1 MYNSDG
7 YILIDLSSA
16 DMSKSNQYMPGL
28 YHRVTKDCLGV
39 NKLALVI
46 NAGDLTPM
54 SAVVSRSLNYY
65 VITTSLYIFK
75 INSNDILIIEQAGSS
90 SVEVAIVPALLEGTK
105 IADFQIGDTIGSL
118 YAPTQQSEINDN
130 VESDHTTYS
139 SEKIETLLEDKV
151 DIDDL
156 ATVATT
162 GSYTDL
168 TNKPT
173 IPTKVSELQ
182 NDSGY
187 VASSSLATVA
197 TTGAYSDLTGT
208 PTIPTKVSELQNDS
222 GYITDSALADYQT
235 KSDNNLDT
243 TNKTIVGGINELKS
257 KTDRV
262 TITGNPSTNNPLHFT
277 FESGWSCNDMIVS
290 RLDKQIH
297 LHGTFVSS
305 TVINTWRFIG
315 KFDDTLLKPQ
325 VDIVMGTFSD
335 DDINPTNTKL
345 ARYVLRTS
353 DGKLQASN
361 DNPNALR
368 MIVDIIFEIV

>member
-28 YHRVTKDCLGV
+28 YHRVTVDCLGI

-54 SAVVSRSLNYY
+54 SAVINRSLNYY
-65 VITTSLYIFK
+65 IITTSLYIFK

-105 IADFQIGDTIGSL
+105 IADFQVGDTIGSL

-130 VESDHTTYS
+130 VPSDHTTFS
-139 SEKIETLLEDKV
+139 SDKINTLLSDKANSS
-151 DIDDL
+151 DL

-187 VASSSLATVA
+187 VVGSSLATVA
-197 TTGAYSDLTGT
+197 TTGSYSDLTGT

-222 GYITDSALADYQT
+222 GYITDSALTNYQPKT
-235 KSDNNLDT
+235 DNTLDT
-243 TNKTIVGGINELKS
+243 KDKTVVGAINELNEKLMP
-257 KTDRV
+257 V
-262 TITGNPSTNNPLHFT
+262 GTIVNGTKNATVFT
-277 FESGWSCNDMIVS
+277 RNWGQKGYITLNKGKWIV
-290 RLDKQIH
+290 
-297 LHGTFVSS
+297 
-305 TVINTWRFIG
+305 
-315 KFDDTLLKPQ
+315 
-325 VDIVMGTFSD
+325 
-335 DDINPTNTKL
+335 
-345 ARYVLRTS
+345 VLRAILQIDANGYRAMNLSQTS
-353 DGKLQASN
+353 GDTTPQAINMAISGNATSLNISVILNVTTDNTTYYWNAIHNSTQNSELTIDGYLFQAIRI
-361 DNPNALR
+361 A
-368 MIVDIIFEIV
+368 

>member
-28 YHRVTKDCLGV
+28 YHRVTVDCLGV

-54 SAVVSRSLNYY
+54 SAVINRSLNYY

-105 IADFQIGDTIGSL
+105 IADFQVGDTIGSL

-130 VESDHTTYS
+130 VPSDHTTFS
-139 SEKIETLLEDKV
+139 SDKINTLLSDKANSS
-151 DIDDL
+151 DL

-187 VASSSLATVA
+187 VAGSSLATVA
-197 TTGAYSDLTGT
+197 TTGSYSDLTGT

-222 GYITDSALADYQT
+222 GYITDSAL
-235 KSDNNLDT
+235 S
-243 TNKTIVGGINELKS
+243 G
-257 KTDRV
+257 KTDN
-262 TITGNPSTNNPLHFT
+262 TISSLTI
-277 FESGWSCNDMIVS
+277 ES
-290 RLDKQIH
+290 
-297 LHGTFVSS
+297 
-305 TVINTWRFIG
+305 
-315 KFDDTLLKPQ
+315 
-325 VDIVMGTFSD
+325 
-335 DDINPTNTKL
+335 NTKISQQGIHFL
-345 ARYVLRTS
+345 LFGKIITLSGVFRAQNTQIMAQEAIWTIKNHNLVGLSTDQYYIPLIIDSEEGYLYLIAQNDGNDIKIFSNSNLQMPRLMFFNGVL
-353 DGKLQASN
+353 
-361 DNPNALR
+361 P
-368 MIVDIIFEIV
+368 IV

>member
-54 SAVVSRSLNYY
+54 SAVINRSLNYY

-105 IADFQIGDTIGSL
+105 IADFQVGDTIGSL

-130 VESDHTTYS
+130 VPSDHTTFS
-139 SEKIETLLEDKV
+139 SDKINTLLSDKANSS
-151 DIDDL
+151 DL
-156 ATVATT
+156 STVATT

-187 VASSSLATVA
+187 VAGSSLATVA
-197 TTGAYSDLTGT
+197 TTGSYSDLTGA

-222 GYITDSALADYQT
+222 GYITDSALSSYQP
-235 KSDNNLDT
+235 
-243 TNKTIVGGINELKS
+243 
-257 KTDRV
+257 KTDNTLATTDKTV
-262 TITGNPSTNNPLHFT
+262 VGAINALNSALSGKTDNTISSLTI
-277 FESGWSCNDMIVS
+277 ES
-290 RLDKQIH
+290 
-297 LHGTFVSS
+297 
-305 TVINTWRFIG
+305 
-315 KFDDTLLKPQ
+315 
-325 VDIVMGTFSD
+325 
-335 DDINPTNTKL
+335 NTKISQQGIHFL
-345 ARYVLRTS
+345 LFGKIITLSGVFRAQNTQIMSQEAIWTIKNHNLVGLSTDQYFIPLIIDSEEGYSYLVAQNDGNDIKIFSNANLQMPRLMFFNGVL
-353 DGKLQASN
+353 
-361 DNPNALR
+361 P
-368 MIVDIIFEIV
+368 IV

>member
-28 YHRVTKDCLGV
+28 YHRVTVDCLGV

-54 SAVVSRSLNYY
+54 SAVINRSLNYY

-130 VESDHTTYS
+130 VPSDHTTFS
-139 SEKIETLLEDKV
+139 SDKINTLLGFKV
-151 DIDDL
+151 DADSI
-156 ATVATT
+156 ATVGFT
-162 GSYTDL
+162 GSYNDL
-168 TNKPT
+168 NNKPT

-197 TTGAYSDLTGT
+197 TTGSYTDLSNT

-222 GYITDSALADYQT
+222 GYVAGSSLAT
-235 KSDNNLDT
+235 VAT
-243 TNKTIVGGINELKS
+243 TGAYADLTGIPIMKVLT
-257 KTDRV
+257 KTDLFV
-262 TITGNPSTNNPLHFT
+262 NPSNIGDCTAYQI
-277 FESGWSCNDMIVS
+277 GKMVYIS
-290 RLDKQIH
+290 RLVCTGGTAIDGRLKYAEFKTAY
-297 LHGTFVSS
+297 LPNAGTRVVFDFNGDGTFRRGFIENAGLFISG
-305 TVINTWRFIG
+305 TDAQAGFLYNTCY
-315 KFDDTLLKPQ
+315 Q
-325 VDIVMGTFSD
+325 
-335 DDINPTNTKL
+335 L
-345 ARYVLRTS
+345 A
-353 DGKLQASN
+353 
-361 DNPNALR
+361 
-368 MIVDIIFEIV
+368 

>member
-54 SAVVSRSLNYY
+54 SAVINRSLNYY

-105 IADFQIGDTIGSL
+105 IADFQVGDTIGSL
-118 YAPTQQSEINDN
+118 YAPTQQSEINDT
-130 VESDHTTYS
+130 VPSDHTTYS
-139 SEKIETLLEDKV
+139 SDKINTLLNGKANTT
-151 DIDDL
+151 DL

-168 TNKPT
+168 SN
-173 IPTKVSELQ
+173 
-182 NDSGY
+182 
-187 VASSSLATVA
+187 
-197 TTGAYSDLTGT
+197 T

-222 GYITDSALADYQT
+222 GYITSAQVPTIDDTSVSQTSVWSSYKTSNELANKANTSALADYQPKT
-235 KSDNNLDT
+235 DNTLDT
-243 TNKTIVGGINELKS
+243 NDKTVVGAINELNSGKQDS
-257 KTDRV
+257 LPNEAK
-262 TITGNPSTNNPLHFT
+262 TITLNIA
-277 FESGWSCNDMIVS
+277 IVS
-290 RLDKQIH
+290 GGASARIYGKVAMVSIVVKPQSNVNVNTTIATISGITIAQDCYISVISSGGAYARLKIAAH
-297 LHGTFVSS
+297 SN
-305 TVINTWRFIG
+305 TVITESNMNNSDYYSMTFI
-315 KFDDTLLKPQ
+315 
-325 VDIVMGTFSD
+325 
-335 DDINPTNTKL
+335 
-345 ARYVLRTS
+345 
-353 DGKLQASN
+353 
-361 DNPNALR
+361 AL
-368 MIVDIIFEIV
+368 IT

>member
-54 SAVVSRSLNYY
+54 SAVINRSLNYY

-105 IADFQIGDTIGSL
+105 IADFQVGDTIGSL
-118 YAPTQQSEINDN
+118 YAPTQQSEINDT
-130 VESDHTTYS
+130 VPSDHTTYS
-139 SEKIETLLEDKV
+139 SDKINTLLSGKANTT
-151 DIDDL
+151 DL

-168 TNKPT
+168 SN
-173 IPTKVSELQ
+173 
-182 NDSGY
+182 
-187 VASSSLATVA
+187 
-197 TTGAYSDLTGT
+197 T

-222 GYITDSALADYQT
+222 GYITSAQVPTIDDTSVSQTSVWSSYKTSNELANKANTSALADYQPKT
-235 KSDNNLDT
+235 DNTLAT
-243 TNKTIVGGINELKS
+243 TDKTVVGAINELKS
-257 KTDRV
+257 GKADISNLFFGNAGVGFKSLIGDNTLDNIIDN
-262 TITGNPSTNNPLHFT
+262 ITSAGYFSIDHSGFITNLITTYNRQFIYGWVNSNRLYSWCLICTFGGIWYCKRENASTYT
-277 FESGWSCNDMIVS
+277 ATKIV
-290 RLDKQIH
+290 
-297 LHGTFVSS
+297 
-305 TVINTWRFIG
+305 
-315 KFDDTLLKPQ
+315 
-325 VDIVMGTFSD
+325 
-335 DDINPTNTKL
+335 
-345 ARYVLRTS
+345 
-353 DGKLQASN
+353 
-361 DNPNALR
+361 
-368 MIVDIIFEIV
+368 

>member
-54 SAVVSRSLNYY
+54 SAVINRSLNYY

-105 IADFQIGDTIGSL
+105 IADFQVGDTIGSL

-130 VESDHTTYS
+130 VPSDHTTFS
-139 SEKIETLLEDKV
+139 SDMINTLLSDKANSS
-151 DIDDL
+151 DL
-156 ATVATT
+156 ATVDTT

-187 VASSSLATVA
+187 
-197 TTGAYSDLTGT
+197 
-208 PTIPTKVSELQNDS
+208 
-222 GYITDSALADYQT
+222 ITDSALSSYQPKT
-235 KSDNNLDT
+235 DNTLAT
-243 TNKTIVGGINELKS
+243 TDKTVVGSINELNSGKANKS
-257 KTDRV
+257 DVDNNVVSVTKLNQNVDGLIATRRGHAVMLAFDGAFPAGTYVNLWQCSVSPTIDMRGIIAWGTGV
-262 TITGNPSTNNPLHFT
+262 ALIDIDTNGVIKFRNAKTITENTYIGGQLVFVTPS
-277 FESGWSCNDMIVS
+277 
-290 RLDKQIH
+290 
-297 LHGTFVSS
+297 
-305 TVINTWRFIG
+305 
-315 KFDDTLLKPQ
+315 
-325 VDIVMGTFSD
+325 
-335 DDINPTNTKL
+335 
-345 ARYVLRTS
+345 
-353 DGKLQASN
+353 
-361 DNPNALR
+361 
-368 MIVDIIFEIV
+368 

>member
-28 YHRVTKDCLGV
+28 YHRVTVDCLGV

-54 SAVVSRSLNYY
+54 SAVINRSLNYY

-130 VESDHTTYS
+130 VPSDHTTFS
-139 SEKIETLLEDKV
+139 SDKINTLLGTKANSA
-151 DIDDL
+151 DL

-168 TNKPT
+168 SNKPT

-187 VASSSLATVA
+187 VAGSSLATVA

-222 GYITDSALADYQT
+222 GYITGTNYYTKTEVDTALSSKANKSELPDLISITALSASTTLQAGV
-235 KSDNNLDT
+235 NNLT
-243 TNKTIVGGINELKS
+243 FNFV
-257 KTDRV
+257 V
-262 TITGNPSTNNPLHFT
+262 PSGY
-277 FESGWSCNDMIVS
+277 SIVS
-290 RLDKQIH
+290 VED
-297 LHGTFVSS
+297 
-305 TVINTWRFIG
+305 
-315 KFDDTLLKPQ
+315 
-325 VDIVMGTFSD
+325 
-335 DDINPTNTKL
+335 
-345 ARYVLRTS
+345 
-353 DGKLQASN
+353 ASN
-361 DNPNALR
+361 ISNILGVCANKSSNSGTVDMRYYIGSTSGVSRQYTARALCAKN
-368 MIVDIIFEIV
+368 VTWS

>member
-7 YILIDLSSA
+7 YILIDLSNA

-28 YHRVTKDCLGV
+28 YHRVTVNCLGV

-54 SAVVSRSLNYY
+54 SAVINRSLNYY

-105 IADFQIGDTIGSL
+105 IADFQVGETIGSL

-130 VESDHTTYS
+130 VPSDHTTFS
-139 SEKIETLLEDKV
+139 SDKINTLLSDKV
-151 DIDDL
+151 DTSDL

-162 GSYTDL
+162 GAYSDL
-168 TNKPT
+168 TGTPT
-173 IPTKVSELQ
+173 IPTKTSDLQ
-182 NDSGY
+182 NDSGF

-222 GYITDSALADYQT
+222 SYATTTELSDGLATKATNNITIYDGTERVIGSFYGSNLYRKCFVVPNITIPRNSVVDIDISDYITGS
-235 KSDNNLDT
+235 
-243 TNKTIVGGINELKS
+243 I
-257 KTDRV
+257 R
-262 TITGNPSTNNPLHFT
+262 
-277 FESGWSCNDMIVS
+277 
-290 RLDKQIH
+290 
-297 LHGTFVSS
+297 
-305 TVINTWRFIG
+305 
-315 KFDDTLLKPQ
+315 LLKISIVVHAGTDFIILPYSYANPANQ
-325 VDIVMGTFSD
+325 KYEIGYAVNQNRITISRGDSSDIAAQ
-335 DDINPTNTKL
+335 DITVVAEYIK
-345 ARYVLRTS
+345 V
-353 DGKLQASN
+353 
-361 DNPNALR
+361 
-368 MIVDIIFEIV
+368 V

>member
-54 SAVVSRSLNYY
+54 SAVINRSLNYY

-105 IADFQIGDTIGSL
+105 IADFQVGDTIGSL
-118 YAPTQQSEINDN
+118 YAPTQQSEINDT
-130 VESDHTTYS
+130 VPSDHTTYS
-139 SEKIETLLEDKV
+139 SDKINTLLSGKANTT
-151 DIDDL
+151 DL

-168 TNKPT
+168 SN
-173 IPTKVSELQ
+173 
-182 NDSGY
+182 
-187 VASSSLATVA
+187 
-197 TTGAYSDLTGT
+197 T

-222 GYITDSALADYQT
+222 GYITSAQVPTIDDTSVSQTSVWSSYKTSNELANKANTSALADYQPKT
-235 KSDNNLDT
+235 DNTLAT
-243 TNKTIVGGINELKS
+243 TDKTVVGAINELNTGKADNS
-257 KTDRV
+257 DIPTISVSTSGVISVNTNIASVYSQLV
-262 TITGNPSTNNPLHFT
+262 TKFGKLVIINAVILVSGNIPSGTSIGTISSGYIPQEGTYYDAQISNSWSGVCKPCRIFVSNNGNFSYNGNETLTSTNYPMISFT
-277 FESGWSCNDMIVS
+277 AIF
-290 RLDKQIH
+290 
-297 LHGTFVSS
+297 
-305 TVINTWRFIG
+305 
-315 KFDDTLLKPQ
+315 
-325 VDIVMGTFSD
+325 
-335 DDINPTNTKL
+335 
-345 ARYVLRTS
+345 ATS
-353 DGKLQASN
+353 
-361 DNPNALR
+361 
-368 MIVDIIFEIV
+368 

>member
-7 YILIDLSSA
+7 YILIDLSNA

-54 SAVVSRSLNYY
+54 SAVINRSLNYY

-105 IADFQIGDTIGSL
+105 IADFQVGETIGSL

-130 VESDHTTYS
+130 VPSDHTTFS
-139 SEKIETLLEDKV
+139 SDKINTLLGTKANSA
-151 DIDDL
+151 DL

-162 GSYTDL
+162 GSYNDL
-168 TNKPT
+168 SNKPT

-182 NDSGY
+182 NDSGF

-197 TTGAYSDLTGT
+197 TTGAYSDLSGT
-208 PTIPTKVSELQNDS
+208 PDLTV
-222 GYITDSALADYQT
+222 YQT
-235 KSDNNLDT
+235 KTDNNLAT
-243 TNKTIVGGINELKS
+243 TSNTVVGAINELNDKFTYS
-257 KTDRV
+257 SNEEIIGKWTDGKTIYRKV
-262 TITGNPSTNNPLHFT
+262 LTGTVSNNAVDLSVGEKIDTCVNYSLLVNKNGINFKAPYRMEDGGNYYQIYCFCNNASGSTNSNVYAT
-277 FESGWSCNDMIVS
+277 FA
-290 RLDKQIH
+290 
-297 LHGTFVSS
+297 SS
-305 TVINTWRFIG
+305 TADYFNGCAVTC
-315 KFDDTLLKPQ
+315 
-325 VDIVMGTFSD
+325 IVEY
-335 DDINPTNTKL
+335 TK
-345 ARYVLRTS
+345 R
-353 DGKLQASN
+353 
-361 DNPNALR
+361 
-368 MIVDIIFEIV
+368 

>member
-54 SAVVSRSLNYY
+54 SAVINRSLNYY

-105 IADFQIGDTIGSL
+105 IADFQVGDTIGSL
-118 YAPTQQSEINDN
+118 YAPTQQSEINDT
-130 VESDHTTYS
+130 VPSDHTTYS
-139 SEKIETLLEDKV
+139 SDKINTLLSGKANTT
-151 DIDDL
+151 DL

-168 TNKPT
+168 SN
-173 IPTKVSELQ
+173 
-182 NDSGY
+182 
-187 VASSSLATVA
+187 
-197 TTGAYSDLTGT
+197 T

-222 GYITDSALADYQT
+222 GYITSAQVPTIDDTSVSQTSVWSSYKTSNELANKANTSALADYQPKT
-235 KSDNNLDT
+235 DNTLAT
-243 TNKTIVGGINELKS
+243 TSKTVVGAINELKS
-257 KTDRV
+257 DLPDTIVLSATETVNISPTATTVVSYTLNVPTGYTIV
-262 TITGNPSTNNPLHFT
+262 TAYDDSYIANISATLIRINSGSGSKVVAFNYIGIAGQSYSSRTFT
-277 FESGWSCNDMIVS
+277 CKAVCMKNVNY
-290 RLDKQIH
+290 Q
-297 LHGTFVSS
+297 
-305 TVINTWRFIG
+305 
-315 KFDDTLLKPQ
+315 
-325 VDIVMGTFSD
+325 
-335 DDINPTNTKL
+335 
-345 ARYVLRTS
+345 
-353 DGKLQASN
+353 
-361 DNPNALR
+361 
-368 MIVDIIFEIV
+368 

>member
-54 SAVVSRSLNYY
+54 SAVINRSLNYY
-65 VITTSLYIFK
+65 VITTCLYIFK
-75 INSNDILIIEQAGSS
+75 INTNDILIIEQAGSS

-105 IADFQIGDTIGSL
+105 IADFQVGDTIGSL

-130 VESDHTTYS
+130 VPSDHTTFS
-139 SEKIETLLEDKV
+139 SDKINTLLGAKANSA
-151 DIDDL
+151 DL

-168 TNKPT
+168 SNKPT

-187 VASSSLATVA
+187 VAGSSLATVA

-208 PTIPTKVSELQNDS
+208 PTIPTKVSELQNDC
-222 GYITDSALADYQT
+222 GYITDSAISGKADKAVITNISTISDTVSSSTDTDVYSVSLNKGVYIFNGSTLWKASGTAQGLTMIAILGTDTLTQNLEYTVGWCVENLTCIFAVTTDNTTFKIRLYQT
-235 KSDNNLDT
+235 TGSNVAVEFSGN
-243 TNKTIVGGINELKS
+243 
-257 KTDRV
+257 
-262 TITGNPSTNNPLHFT
+262 ITKIS
-277 FESGWSCNDMIVS
+277 
-290 RLDKQIH
+290 
-297 LHGTFVSS
+297 
-305 TVINTWRFIG
+305 
-315 KFDDTLLKPQ
+315 
-325 VDIVMGTFSD
+325 
-335 DDINPTNTKL
+335 
-345 ARYVLRTS
+345 
-353 DGKLQASN
+353 
-361 DNPNALR
+361 
-368 MIVDIIFEIV
+368 